1 MVFDHQHHN
10 KGSADRVDDRFK
22 RKYRQPC
29 GIVIRG
35 QECTHRQRH
44 QEDSRMEAPRSPQHA
59 NIVSGAAP
67 AKARRR

>member
-35 QECTHRQRH
+35 QECTHRQWH
-44 QEDSRMEAPRSPQHA
+44 QEDSRMEAP
-59 NIVSGAAP
+59 
-67 AKARRR
+67 